1 MKKERQWE
9 IEKERISMQSGGQ
22 RSAQNVS
29 GSTDLNGIKAM
40 LTSMQDC
47 DIVSFFTSFE
57 QILELRETDKGLW
70 PKLLPSQLSAKA
82 VRAYSRVSLDETKCY
97 QKSETY
103 YIAE

>member
-1 MKKERQWE
+1 MKKEREWE
-9 IEKERISMQSGGQ
+9 IEKERMRMQ

-82 VRAYSRVSLDETKCY
+82 VRAYSRVARRNKMLP
-97 QKSETY
+97 KSETY